1 MYTIQ
6 LRSTAS
12 AISSIKFRYYSYFD
26 DNQSSFMIGY
36 STLFAPKDSYAIT
49 ESAIQGNATVAKV
62 YGSFGSMYRDLVTC
76 NKEWEELQELDVT

>member
-6 LRSTAS
+6 LRSTPS

-26 DNQSSFMIGY
+26 DNQSSFLIGF

-62 YGSFGSMYRDLVTC
+62 YGSYGSMYRNLVTC
-76 NKEWEELQELDVT
+76 NKEWEELQELDIT